1 MTFKTH
7 RARMLTW
14 LCLVSTHLFAQD
26 HGYPSNEDLRH
37 IRHLSDPHIAP
48 DGSKV
53 LLSIADATADGGR
66 EHLWLI
72 DGARNESRQI
82 TFSPDAD
89 QEGEHQ
95 GRWLGNDAILFLA
108 KRTDRTR
115 LFRLPMSGGD
125 PQALDLRIEP
135 SVDDSRAMDAL
146 PPHTNDGLLAK
157 SELVQL
163 EIDDFVVAPDAR
175 RVAVLA
181 RDPETSG
188 EKKQKEAKADA
199 VWVDHDTHGKR
210 LYLFDSRPGAL
221 TPVAVP
227 PDVTFLAWAHSG
239 KRLLALSEGQN
250 NVGDLRPAA
259 TAWLVNVEDPQHPSQ
274 VRELPPTIE
283 SALWSEDEARLYFLA
298 QAEHDTPPSYA
309 DLYVM
314 DLPDR
319 RVRNLSGQFNIDGTI
334 VGPPV
339 WVAHELWQGVQVGT
353 RIGYARLEHNQL
365 KMLPVELPVIRDL
378 DCNASGSAC
387 VWLGESSS
395 QPTALYFNKRPG
407 RAAQRLDTPS
417 MLPKVW
423 AESAMQS
430 VHWNN
435 EGFGIE
441 GLLYMPAHAAGTKL
455 PLIVDVHGGPTGAWT
470 QSFEPLVPFL
480 LGQGFAVFK
489 PNPRGSTGYGAAF
502 VAANKNDLGG
512 GDYRDI
518 MSGTETVVAQYPINP
533 DKLILMGY
541 SYGGEMAGF
550 VEGKT
555 ARFKA
560 VISGA
565 PVIDQQ
571 SEYGTERDSSY
582 DRWFYGRPWDNAEAA
597 WRQSPLSGVAHAKSD
612 FLLIQ
617 GEADVT
623 DPLGQSR
630 EMYRALRQ
638 VGVHVE
644 LVQYPRE
651 GHAQLSRGMVGLP
664 THEPWHGFDV
674 RQRIVKFI
682 NDALA
687 KH

>member
-1 MTFKTH
+1 V
-7 RARMLTW
+7 
-14 LCLVSTHLFAQD
+14 LVSVTD
-26 HGYPSNEDLRH
+26 T
-37 IRHLSDPHIAP
+37 
-48 DGSKV
+48 
-53 LLSIADATADGGR
+53 TANGGR
-66 EHLWLI
+66 GHLWLI
-72 DGARNESRQI
+72 DVVKKESRQI

-89 QEGEHQ
+89 QAGEHQ

-108 KRTDRTR
+108 KRTDRMQ
-115 LFRLPMSGGD
+115 LFRLPMSGGE
-125 PQALDLRIEP
+125 PQALELKIEP
-135 SVDDSRAMDAL
+135 SVDDSRAADAL
-146 PPHTNDGLLAK
+146 PPHTNDGPLAK
-157 SELVQL
+157 IEPVQL
-163 EIDDFVVAPDAR
+163 EIDDFAVAPDGR

-210 LYLFDSRPGAL
+210 LYLFDPKSGSLA
-221 TPVAVP
+221 PVTVP
-227 PDVTFLAWAHSG
+227 PDVTFLDWAHSG
-239 KRLLALSEGQN
+239 KRLFAMSEGQN
-250 NVGDLRPAA
+250 NLGDLRPGT

-283 SALWSEDEARLYFLA
+283 SALWSDDEARLYFLA
-298 QAEHDTPPSYA
+298 QAEHDAPPGYA

-314 DLPDR
+314 DLPAR
-319 RVRNLSGQFNIDGTI
+319 RVRNLSGQLAVDGTI

-339 WVAHELWQGVQVGT
+339 WAAHELWQGVQVGT
-353 RIGYARLEHNQL
+353 RKGYARLENSQL
-365 KMLPVELPVIRDL
+365 KMPPVELPVIRAL
-378 DCNASGSAC
+378 DCNATGSAC

-395 QPTALYFNKRPG
+395 QPTALYFGKRPG
-407 RAAQRLDTPS
+407 RVEQRLDTPS

-423 AESAMQS
+423 PEIAVQS

-435 EGFGIE
+435 EGLDIE
-441 GLLYMPAHAAGTKL
+441 GLLYLPAHAAGTKL

-470 QSFEPLVPFL
+470 QSFEPLTPFL

-518 MSGTETVVAQYPINP
+518 MSGTEAVLARYPIDP

-550 VEGKT
+550 VEGRT
-555 ARFKA
+555 DRFKA
-560 VISGA
+560 IISGA

-571 SEYGTERDSSY
+571 SEYGTEGDSSY
-582 DRWFYGRPWDNAEAA
+582 DRWFYGRPWDNADAA
-597 WRQSPLSGVAHAKSD
+597 WRQSPLSSVAHAKSD

-617 GEADVT
+617 GEADVS

-644 LVQYPRE
+644 MVQYPRE
-651 GHAQLSRGMVGLP
+651 GHPQLRQGMLGLP